1 MLEIKFVRQNLSDV
15 KRALEARHSEL
26 DISAFQTADDLRRG
40 VIVEL
45 EELRH
50 QRNRVSDQIA
60 DLKKVGEDATVL
72 VEQMRIVSAKIKMLD
87 QELAVHQETLDKIL
101 LEIPNIPHASVPF
114 GKDAADNSLVKQVG
128 TPPHFRYD
136 AQAHWD
142 IG

>member
-87 QELAVHQETLDKIL
+87 Q
-101 LEIPNIPHASVPF
+101 
-114 GKDAADNSLVKQVG
+114 
-128 TPPHFRYD
+128 
-136 AQAHWD
+136 
-142 IG
+142 